1 MKSRSMGRKK
11 DIQTTWRMASDY
23 SRGMSMAAVGRKYEV
38 SKQVVAKRFR
48 RASIV
53 TRPIVSRASQ
63 IFNGVKYYMANNGYF
78 YCRSKGIQRLMH
90 RAVWEH
96 YNGPIT
102 GTGHIHHID
111 SDRSNN
117 KIENL
122 ELVDQSS
129 HMKKHYAENLS
140 KGIVHHNVKFN
151 TTSLSNFTNDIR
163 HGKSTK
169 DIAKRYGVS
178 RQLVHRYK
186 NKPPKWT
193 IKINEK

>member
-1 MKSRSMGRKK
+1 MGRKK
-11 DIQTTWRMASDY
+11 DIQTTLRMASDY
-23 SRGMSMAAVGRKYEV
+23 SSGMSMAAVGRKYDV

-48 RASIV
+48 RALIV
-53 TRPIVSRASQ
+53 TRPIVRRASQ
-63 IFNGVKYYMANNGYF
+63 IFNGVRYYLANNGYF

-102 GTGHIHHID
+102 DSRHIHHID

-122 ELVDQSS
+122 ELLDQSS
-129 HMKKHYAENLS
+129 HMKNHYSENIS
-140 KGIVHHNVKFN
+140 KDILHHNVKFN
-151 TTSLSNFTNDIR
+151 TISLGKFMDDIR
-163 HGKSTK
+163 DGQRTK
-169 DIAKRYGVS
+169 DIAKKYGVS

-186 NKPPKWT
+186 NKPPIWT
-193 IKINEK
+193 MKINEK